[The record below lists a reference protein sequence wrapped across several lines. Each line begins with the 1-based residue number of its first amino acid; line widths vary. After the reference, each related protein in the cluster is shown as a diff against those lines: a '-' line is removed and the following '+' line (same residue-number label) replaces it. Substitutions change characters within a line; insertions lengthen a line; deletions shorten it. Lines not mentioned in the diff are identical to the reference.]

1 MARARNV
8 GVKPY
13 GVAAGVATVH
23 GGFCPEG
30 YQSSGVRVGEC
41 VSACLS
47 YGRCVL
53 RFLSTPPIC
62 IGRRRYPIKFLHVN
76 YMCSVLLA
84 LTGGWC

>member
-23 GGFCPEG
+23 GGFTPEG

-53 RFLSTPPIC
+53 RFLCSPSALVGVGTQ
-62 IGRRRYPIKFLHVN
+62 LSS
-76 YMCSVLLA
+76 YM
-84 LTGGWC
+84 